1 MLSLEEKRRII
12 KEVKLFNKKEWKKKG
27 KKENHPCILY
37 FNSLLNPN
45 SKDFTRKVTSLVFL
59 AISDANGEFLLD

>member
-1 MLSLEEKRRII
+1 MLYLEERRKII

-37 FNSLLNPN
+37 LTLYSTKFKGL
-45 SKDFTRKVTSLVFL
+45 TQRR
-59 AISDANGEFLLD
+59 